1 MDQFPKGGQ
10 ALLADAMIGLLSPL
24 DSLRFMRRKKSVLV
38 IGLAPYLIAIV
49 LYGMLVGRVVTPML
63 IGFLLEKQLIPVGW
77 ATNLMLGAIIWIFAL
92 TIFALLGPSVINT
105 LASPIFDRVASHT
118 YEDFSGKKLPPE
130 SLVMFVKSF
139 LGECSKLAIWLMV
152 TIFLA
157 SMPFAA
163 FIGGPL
169 ALWFLGWTQ
178 VDRTLNLQTMRLHD
192 RLMFGVYHAPA
203 CVCLGLWGLVP
214 GLNTLFTF
222 LMASS
227 GAVIVAKAEQ
237 QTNQ

>member
-118 YEDFSGKKLPPE
+118 YEERKKTATRVAGHVCEEFPWRVFQTRHLAHGHHFSGLD
-130 SLVMFVKSF
+130 
-139 LGECSKLAIWLMV
+139 AICC
-152 TIFLA
+152 IYR
-157 SMPFAA
+157 
-163 FIGGPL
+163 
-169 ALWFLGWTQ
+169 
-178 VDRTLNLQTMRLHD
+178 RTTGAVVSWMDSGRPNSQPTD
-192 RLMFGVYHAPA
+192 HAPA
-203 CVCLGLWGLVP
+203 
-214 GLNTLFTF
+214 
-222 LMASS
+222 
-227 GAVIVAKAEQ
+227 
-237 QTNQ
+237 